1 MNVKE
6 NLHITSQE
14 LMKTGSPDAK
24 LEAEVLLRHVL
35 KIDRATMFRDLEEN
49 ISEDN
54 VTNIASLVKRRIQKE
69 PLAYI
74 TGIKE
79 FYGLMFEVS
88 EGVLIPRP
96 ETELLV
102 ETAITKAKLLKK
114 NEINIVDVGTGSG
127 AIAVSLAVNIPNSN
141 VIAIDLSK
149 SALEIADENRRT
161 HGMYSRIKLRLGNLL
176 EPVTENIDIL
186 VSNPPYIRKDRL
198 HSLQE
203 EVLKE
208 PMLAL
213 DGGEDGLRL
222 IAELL
227 TQARERMD
235 STSIILF
242 EIDSDQGIEAS
253 KISKNTFPLGDV
265 SVLKD
270 LNNDDRAVLIELNT
284 SI

>member
-49 ISEDN
+49 LSEDN

-227 TQARERMD
+227 SQARERMD
-235 STSIILF
+235 SRSIILF